1 MLKDINLKWWLVVLI
16 IVTILLIAVFLE
28 ILSEPPGNIAPDTSI
43 HPQAETTLNSST
55 LRPEPKKESPTNS
68 DLEQNP
74 SNDDKIAAILGNQNL
89 TPSDTVRRLIEELS
103 QLDKSTQEEA
113 AQHIANLSD
122 DQTATIWV
130 QKIILNQLP
139 PSVAEILFY
148 NLITRS
154 EELVLPTLA
163 SIADQP
169 NHPLS
174 KESTQILEPLLGSS
188 KPGSTWRELLK
199 ERPTQ

>member
-1 MLKDINLKWWLVVLI
+1 MPKDINLKWWLVVLI

-28 ILSEPPGNIAPDTSI
+28 ILSEPPGNIAPDTST

-55 LRPEPKKESPTNS
+55 LRPEPKKESTTNS

-89 TPSDTVRRLIEELS
+89 TPSDTVRRLIDTIP
-103 QLDKSTQEEA
+103 QLDTATQEEA
-113 AQHIANLSD
+113 AQHISNLSD

-139 PSVAEILFY
+139 SSVAEILFY

-174 KESTQILEPLLGSS
+174 KESTQFLEPLLGSS
-188 KPGSTWRELLK
+188 KPGSTWKELLK